1 MNIRWTLIN
10 MTNSLD
16 LKILQITWNVPN
28 WRNEFSWTE
37 IEFLEVIADKWYLRR
52 CTDQNYKHE
61 ALRHVEMFVDASFV
75 AETSSRVLIQAV
87 QTRLV

>member
-37 IEFLEVIADKWYLRR
+37 IEFLEVIAEISDIYVAVPIKII
-52 CTDQNYKHE
+52 NMKH
-61 ALRHVEMFVDASFV
+61 FG
-75 AETSSRVLIQAV
+75 T
-87 QTRLV
+87 

>member
-37 IEFLEVIADKWYLRR
+37 IEFLEVIAEISDIY
-52 CTDQNYKHE
+52 
-61 ALRHVEMFVDASFV
+61 V
-75 AETSSRVLIQAV
+75 AVPIKIINMKYFGT
-87 QTRLV
+87 